1 MITPDTIPFWPALI
15 LAAVFS
21 FLWLVLEFIHAPT
34 DPNPE
39 YSRLDLLD
47 GLPHSG

>member
-1 MITPDTIPFWPALI
+1 MITPDTIPFWPAILGFVIFSAWWLI
-15 LAAVFS
+15 
-21 FLWLVLEFIHAPT
+21 LEFIHAPL

-47 GLPHSG
+47 GLPHD